1 MSGTVEHDS
10 LSRIRQWDAPV
21 LRQLCTPVHPSSVV
35 TLIAE
40 MREIL
45 AATENGVGLA
55 APQIGEAVRVMLV
68 QDQVFI
74 NPVLVPITE
83 GVETVTQFHTEG
95 CLSYPGIFIP
105 VARFFHVR
113 IAHDVIE
120 DGDVK
125 IASTELTSFPAQIAQ
140 HELDH
145 LNGICLV
152 GAFWR
157 SELRQVPVDSGA
169 Q

>member
-1 MSGTVEHDS
+1 MSVTIKRDA
-10 LSRIRQWDAPV
+10 LPKIRQWDEPV
-21 LRQLCTPVHPSSVV
+21 LRQLCTPVHPSTVG
-35 TLIAE
+35 TLITE
-40 MREIL
+40 MREVL

-55 APQIGEAVRVMLV
+55 APQIGAAVRVMLV

-83 GVETVTQFHTEG
+83 GVETVTQYHTEG

-113 IAHDVIE
+113 IAHDVLE
-120 DGDVK
+120 DGEVK
-125 IASTELTSFPAQIAQ
+125 IASTVLTSFPAQIAQ

-157 SELRQVPVDSGA
+157 SELRQVPVDGGT
-169 Q
+169 